1 MDGCKGLCG
10 IFANQSINC
19 VIRQIVRNYGA
30 RNNLKSMKRGDFAFF
45 YHRFV
50 CPPKSRYHKNE
61 EEKKKKKDH
70 VVQHYLLCLF
80 ILVFPKWIC

>member
-61 EEKKKKKDH
+61 EEKKKEKDH